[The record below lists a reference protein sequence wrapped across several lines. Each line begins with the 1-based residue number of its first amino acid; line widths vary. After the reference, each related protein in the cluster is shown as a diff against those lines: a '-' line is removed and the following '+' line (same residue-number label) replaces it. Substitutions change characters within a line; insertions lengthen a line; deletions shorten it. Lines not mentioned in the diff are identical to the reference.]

1 MSTAFLERL
10 EKAGLF
16 GSAELEEIRQLAAE
30 FPDPKALGA
39 ELVRRGRLT
48 RWQAGQLVLGRN
60 VVLGKYVLIDVL
72 SPDEVNPLFL
82 ARHRAMERHL
92 VLRVLAKQLSQLEEW
107 RNRFLAEAQL
117 WAALDHPRLVRAYN
131 AEQDAGRYFLVLE
144 FIEGDSLEQLVRDS
158 GVLPPEAIFQLAYEA
173 AEGLQ
178 VLHAREIA
186 HGNLRPSKLMI
197 THDGSVKLLDRGF
210 SHWIREACPE
220 KLSAGTKNVEGRWEW
235 QAPEVRTGA
244 GPSIQADLFSLG
256 ACLFYS
262 ATGRGLPPCGPDT
275 TPAAWREQCS
285 EQLEDQPM
293 EVREFLLDL
302 LAWDPAERLQN
313 AEELLRRL
321 EPVVIQE
328 KAAEAPAVPA
338 SSAETEVGLEVGTA
352 THGSEVEGGEAET
365 IGVMAQAEVVGVEAK
380 ETSGIQ
386 VGETVGEEQLESRA
400 ESLVGTGGEEA
411 QIFPVEVPARTTS
424 LLGRSSKKPS
434 VFQGWKTRWGAL
446 SKRQKI
452 LAVGGGL
459 VTLTLLVVVLG
470 GVAWLLRSGGQ
481 RSAAVLARTGQER
494 PSTSAGSREDQTS
507 TEIRFPEIKPDLTFD
522 PTKFDA
528 PAGDQKSGASPGQPL
543 VPIAVPEQQTSSLE
557 DSETPASA
565 SSGESSG
572 PRSPASP
579 EVSPSPEEMAAESQP
594 AQEESEAKP
603 PAEETTG
610 VTPPSEDQMGG
621 ENPPEPAEEVRPQG
635 KEPPEKLFEG
645 FPEIVELPEFA
656 APKEGEEL
664 LPVEIG
670 RVGGDPN
677 ASWQLILLG
686 GTQAFRKGVQFVL
699 HEISIPGEPP
709 NWLVQLESTGVGG
722 KSQVVP
728 VGKFT
733 REGGRLY
740 FQWDANAPYPTAN
753 YLRNCVLQIRVG
765 SENRYVRLRQPAA
778 VEVPPI
784 ELTRGVVNI
793 AVTAKWLPAEEFLA
807 WELVG
812 IDGVKVTPEVEP
824 KLPAPPRGVFM
835 VYVPRKDRD
844 GNTHR
849 AVPIRLTFSSRSQ
862 GFGIRVQVLAEKT
875 PLRSIPPD
883 LGNRNI
889 FRSSLEQ
896 KRRELEKKLNP
907 PDKKEPPKGLE
918 RSQLLQ
924 QLRAIE
930 ELLWYCQFMDEAD
943 GKARLHFRIFSEVAG
958 QKLVFAEG

>member
-48 RWQAGQLVLGRN
+48 RWQAGQLLLGRN
-60 VVLGKYVLIDVL
+60 VALGKYVLIDVL

-178 VLHAREIA
+178 VLHGREIP

-210 SHWIREACPE
+210 SHWIREASPE
-220 KLSAGTKNVEGRWEW
+220 TASAGTKNVEGRWEW
-235 QAPEVRTGA
+235 RAPEVRAGA
-244 GPSIQADLFSLG
+244 GNSIQADLFSLG
-256 ACLFYS
+256 ACLFYA
-262 ATGRGLPPCGPDT
+262 ATGRGLPLSGPDT
-275 TPAAWREQCS
+275 TPAAWREECA
-285 EQLEDQPM
+285 EQLEDQPI
-293 EVREFLLDL
+293 EVRELLLHL
-302 LAWDPAERLQN
+302 LAWDPAERPQN
-313 AEELLRRL
+313 AEELLRCL
-321 EPVVIQE
+321 EPVVVQE
-328 KAAEAPAVPA
+328 KAVTGPPVPA
-338 SSAETEVGLEVGTA
+338 FSAEMEVGSLVGSA
-352 THGSEVEGGEAET
+352 THGSAVEGAEPEAIGITAPGEA
-365 IGVMAQAEVVGVEAK
+365 VGGEAK
-380 ETSGIQ
+380 ETPAIQ
-386 VGETVGEEQLESRA
+386 VGETVGDEQFESRA
-400 ESLVGTGGEEA
+400 EIPAGTGPQEA
-411 QIFPVEVPARTTS
+411 EIFPVEVPARTTS

-434 VFQGWKTRWGAL
+434 VFQGWKPRWEAL

-452 LAVGGGL
+452 LAAGAGL
-459 VTLTLLVVVLG
+459 VTLTFLVGVLG
-470 GVAWLLRSGGQ
+470 GLGWVLRSGGE
-481 RSAAVLARTGQER
+481 RSAAGLARTGKER
-494 PSTSAGSREDQTS
+494 TSTSAGLKAEETS
-507 TEIRFPEIKPDLTFD
+507 GEIRFPEIKPDLTFD
-522 PTKFDA
+522 PTKFDV
-528 PAGDQKSGASPGQPL
+528 PAGDQKSGASAGQQL
-543 VPIAVPEQQTSSLE
+543 VPVAVPEQQSSSPE
-557 DSETPASA
+557 GFERAASA

-572 PRSPASP
+572 AKSPASAEASP
-579 EVSPSPEEMAAESQP
+579 PHGEMGTEVQT
-594 AQEESEAKP
+594 AQEESEAGP
-603 PAEETTG
+603 TAQELIG
-610 VTPPSEDQMGG
+610 VSKPSEAESSEGK
-621 ENPPEPAEEVRPQG
+621 PAEPAEGVSPQRQD
-635 KEPPEKLFEG
+635 PPEKLFEG

-656 APKEGEEL
+656 TPKEGEEI
-664 LPVEIG
+664 LPIEIG

-709 NWLVQLESTGVGG
+709 NWLVQLESPGVGG

-740 FQWDANAPYPTAN
+740 FQWDANAPYPAAN
-753 YLRNCVLQIRVG
+753 YLRNCVLQVRVG
-765 SENRYVRLRQPAA
+765 SESRYVRLRQPAA

-784 ELTRGVVNI
+784 ELSRGVVHI
-793 AVTAKWLPAEEFLA
+793 AINAKWLPAEEFLA

-812 IDGVKVTPEVEP
+812 IDGVKEAPEVEP

-849 AVPIRLTFSSRSQ
+849 AVPLRLTFSSRSQ
-862 GFGIRVQVLAEKT
+862 GLGVRVQVLAEKT
-875 PLRSIPPD
+875 PLRGIPPD
-883 LGNRNI
+883 LGSRNI
-889 FRSSLEQ
+889 FRSTLEQ
-896 KRRELEKKLNP
+896 QRRELEKKLNP

-930 ELLWYCQFMDEAD
+930 ELLWYCQFMEAAD

>member
-1 MSTAFLERL
+1 MSNAFLERL

-16 GSAELEEIRQLAAE
+16 SSAELEEIRHLATE

-92 VLRVLAKQLSQLEEW
+92 VLRVLAKQLSQIEEW

-144 FIEGDSLEQLVRDS
+144 FIDGDSLEQLVRDS

-178 VLHAREIA
+178 VLHARAIP

-197 THDGSVKLLDRGF
+197 THDGNVKLLDRGF
-210 SHWIREACPE
+210 SYWIREACPE
-220 KLSAGTKNVEGRWEW
+220 TPSAGTKNVEGKWEW

-244 GPSIQADLFSLG
+244 GNPIQADLFSLG
-256 ACLFYS
+256 ACLFYA
-262 ATGRGLPPCGPDT
+262 ATGRGLPPSGPDT
-275 TPAAWREQCS
+275 TPAGWREQCS
-285 EQLEDQPM
+285 EQLEDQPI
-293 EVREFLLDL
+293 EVRELLLRL
-302 LAWDPAERLQN
+302 LAWNPSERPEN
-313 AEELLRRL
+313 AEELLHWL
-321 EPVVIQE
+321 EPVAVQE
-328 KAAEAPAVPA
+328 KAAGAPPVLAP
-338 SSAETEVGLEVGTA
+338 SAESEVGLAVRTE
-352 THGSEVEGGEAET
+352 THSSEVEGAEPEA
-365 IGVMAQAEVVGVEAK
+365 IGVMALGEGVGVEAK
-380 ETSGIQ
+380 ETPGIQ
-386 VGETVGEEQLESRA
+386 GGETSGEEELERGA
-400 ESLVGTGGEEA
+400 EIPVGTRGQEA
-411 QIFPVEVPARTTS
+411 EIFPVEVPARTTS
-424 LLGRSSKKPS
+424 LLGRSSKKTS
-434 VFQGWKTRWGAL
+434 VLRSWKARWETL
-446 SKRQKI
+446 SKRQKV
-452 LAVGGGL
+452 LAAGVGL
-459 VTLTLLVVVLG
+459 VSLTVLVVGLG
-470 GVAWLLRSGGQ
+470 GVGWVLWSGGG
-481 RSAAVLARTGQER
+481 RSAAGLVRTGKER
-494 PSTSAGSREDQTS
+494 PSTSARSKDNEAS
-507 TEIRFPEIKPDLTFD
+507 SEIRFPEIKPDLTFD
-522 PTKFDA
+522 PTKFDV
-528 PAGDQKSGASPGQPL
+528 PAGNQKSGGSSGQQL
-543 VPIAVPEQQTSSLE
+543 VPGAVPDQQTSSLE
-557 DSETPASA
+557 ASEKPAPA

-572 PRSPASP
+572 PKSPASA
-579 EVSPSPEEMAAESQP
+579 EVSPSPEEMVPEGQP
-594 AQEESEAKP
+594 AQKESEAKP
-603 PAEETTG
+603 PAEESSG

-621 ENPPEPAEEVRPQG
+621 ENPPGPAEEVRPQG
-635 KEPPEKLFEG
+635 QEPPQKLFEG

-656 APKEGEEL
+656 TPKDGEDI
-664 LPVEIG
+664 LPIEIG
-670 RVGGDPN
+670 RVGGDPSD
-677 ASWQLILLG
+677 SWQLILLG

-709 NWLVQLESTGVGG
+709 KWLVELESTGVGG
-722 KSQVVP
+722 KSQAVP

-740 FQWDANAPYPTAN
+740 FQWDANAPYPAAN
-753 YLRNCVLQIRVG
+753 YLRNCVLQVRVG
-765 SENRYVRLRQPAA
+765 SESRYVRLRQPAA
-778 VEVPPI
+778 VEVPPL
-784 ELTRGVVNI
+784 ELSRGVVNI
-793 AVTAKWLPAEEFLA
+793 AVNAKWLPAEEFLT

-812 IDGVKVTPEVEP
+812 IDGVKEGPEVEP

-849 AVPIRLTFSSRSQ
+849 AVPIRLTFTSRSQ

-875 PLRSIPPD
+875 PLRGIPPD

-889 FRSSLEQ
+889 FRSTLEQ
-896 KRRELEKKLNP
+896 QRRELEKKLNP

-930 ELLWYCQFMDEAD
+930 ELLWYCQFMEDAD
-943 GKARLHFRIFSEVAG
+943 GKARLHFRIFSEVGG
-958 QKLVFAEG
+958 QRLVFAEG